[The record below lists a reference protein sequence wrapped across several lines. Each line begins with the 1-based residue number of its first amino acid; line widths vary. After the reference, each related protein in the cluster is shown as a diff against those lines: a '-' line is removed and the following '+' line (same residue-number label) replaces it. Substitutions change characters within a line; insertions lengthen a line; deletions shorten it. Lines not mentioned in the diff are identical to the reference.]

1 MKPTVDII
9 IPSYNAKYLLEKNLP
24 TVIKFSA
31 DAKIIV
37 VDDGST
43 DGTPEYLKEHFSAIT
58 CLHHDKNKGFSV
70 SMNIGINHSKA
81 DYVVFLNND
90 VLPKKDYLEKSLKYF
105 KDTDLLGVSFNEE
118 SSSWPEVNWHSG
130 KFQFTRG
137 KDKTKL
143 HYSAWLSGGSAIV
156 KREYLERLD
165 GFNEIYSPGYWEDI
179 DLGWRAWKKG
189 YKIIWVPD
197 SQVVHHH
204 ASSFSKLKPGFI
216 NTIKQR
222 NELLFT
228 WQNFSE
234 TKYLLRHIIFIFFHT
249 LRHLGYLRIILLA
262 LIKYITK
269 GKKSKGLLTD
279 TQVLESINKPYEF

>member
-1 MKPTVDII
+1 MQPTIDII

-24 TVIKFSA
+24 KIIGFSA

-43 DGTPEYLKEHFSAIT
+43 DGTSEYLKEHFSAIT
-58 CLHHDKNKGFSV
+58 CLHHDKNKGFPV

-90 VLPKKDYLEKSLKYF
+90 VLPTKGYLEKSLRYF
-105 KDTDLLGVSFNEE
+105 KDNDLLGVSFNEKK
-118 SSSWPEVNWHSG
+118 SSWPFVSWKDG
-130 KFQFTRG
+130 KFHFGQGEDQSTP
-137 KDKTKL
+137 
-143 HYSAWLSGGSAIV
+143 HYSCWLSGGSAIV
-156 KREYLERLD
+156 KREYLEKLH

-197 SQVVHHH
+197 SRVVHHH
-204 ASSFSKLKPGFI
+204 ASSFSKFKPGFI

-234 TKYLLRHIIFIFFHT
+234 IKYVLRHIIFIFLHT
-249 LRHLGYLRIILLA
+249 LSHPGYLRIIILA
-262 LIKYITK
+262 IIKYITN
-269 GKKSKGLLTD
+269 GKKTKGILTD
-279 TQVLESINKPYEF
+279 TQVLELINKPYEH